1 MKAIVYTRYGP
12 PEVLQFQEVAKP
24 TPKDHELLINIY
36 ATAVNSADW
45 RMRKAQP
52 SAVRFFFGLTKPR
65 KKILGAVFAGEVKEV
80 GKDVTQFQV
89 GDRVFGSLGMSFG
102 AYAEFI
108 CIAPE
113 KCSISIMP
121 ENMTYEEAA
130 AIPFGGMTALHF
142 LKKANVQ
149 RGQNVLIYGASGAV
163 GTAAVQLAK
172 DMGANVTGI
181 CSTSNM
187 ELVQSLGATNVID
200 YTREDFTKEGKKY
213 DVIFDTVAKINYKST
228 IASLTDKGILLLGDA
243 SVSTVL
249 NGFWTS
255 GTTRKKV
262 IGGVA
267 AENSKAI
274 EDLKKRI
281 EKGALKAV
289 IDRTYPLEQAA
300 EAHRYV
306 EKGHKKGNVILTIQ

>member
-52 SAVRFFFGLTKPR
+52 SAVRLFFGLTKPR
-65 KKILGAVFAGEVKEV
+65 KEILGAVFAGEVKEV

-181 CSTSNM
+181 CSTSNI

-213 DVIFDTVAKINYKST
+213 DVIFDTVAKIDYRST